1 MDVATRVNRRD
12 FMTTTA
18 AGLAAAAAAPLT
30 AGGPTM
36 IMQSSV
42 HPVVISSANGHH
54 FKNGGAKTGVETAF
68 EKMTAGEDVLDA
80 VIAGVKIVELDPMEA
95 SLGYGGL
102 ANAEG
107 VVQLD
112 SCCMHG
118 PKKMA
123 GGVGASESVKTPSL
137 VAKAVME
144 HTDHHLLV
152 GKDVTAFAKV
162 RSEEHTSELQ
172 SHSFISYAV

>member
-42 HPVVISSANGHH
+42 HPVVISSANGHQ
-54 FKNGGAKTGVETAF
+54 FRPVGAKTCDETAF
-68 EKMTAGEDVLDA
+68 EKMPAGEAVLDA
-80 VIAGVKIVELDPMEA
+80 VIAGVNIVELDPKED
-95 SLGYGGL
+95 SVGYGGL
-102 ANAEG
+102 PNAEG

-112 SCCMHG
+112 SSVMHG
-118 PKKMA
+118 PR
-123 GGVGASESVKTPSL
+123 
-137 VAKAVME
+137 
-144 HTDHHLLV
+144 
-152 GKDVTAFAKV
+152 KDRKST
-162 RSEEHTSELQ
+162 
-172 SHSFISYAV
+172 